1 MKRTELLQSPVYWTT
16 KIQIDL
22 FNQMELYMKEN
33 NLNRTK
39 LAEKLNVTKGYIT
52 QVLNGDFDHRISKL
66 VELSMAIGVVP
77 QVSFESID
85 ECIKEDE
92 EKTFLFVDDKYQQ
105 DFFVADIENFEL
117 LNAA

>member
-1 MKRTELLQSPVYWTT
+1 MKRTELLQSPIYWTT

-77 QVSFESID
+77 RVNFESMD
-85 ECIKEDE
+85 QCIKEDKV
-92 EKTFLFVDDKYQQ
+92 KTFHFDENKYQQ
-105 DFFVADIENFEL
+105 DYSVADIENFVSL
-117 LNAA
+117 IAA